1 MIKYLKNEN
10 AVIKVDDENQSL
22 TLVTI
27 REASFMLRHDY
38 DNSPLF
44 NDITVT
50 KYNEGKFV
58 DATEEEFIAFKTQ
71 CLNHI

>member
-10 AVIKVDDENQSL
+10 AVIKVDDEDQSL

-27 REASFMLRHDY
+27 REGSFMLRHDY

-44 NDITVT
+44 NDVTVT

>member
-10 AVIKVDDENQSL
+10 AVVKVDTDNESL

-27 REASFMLRHDY
+27 REGAFMLRHDY
-38 DNSPLF
+38 NNSPLF

-50 KYNEGKFV
+50 KYNQGKFV
-58 DATEEEFIAFKTQ
+58 DATEEEYLTYKTQ
-71 CLNHI
+71 CLSYI

>member
-38 DNSPLF
+38 DNSPLY

>member
-1 MIKYLKNEN
+1 
-10 AVIKVDDENQSL
+10 
-22 TLVTI
+22 
-27 REASFMLRHDY
+27 MLRHDY

-58 DATEEEFIAFKTQ
+58 DGLIVYCELNRRNPLISTTAFSGLVPPT
-71 CLNHI
+71 

>member
-1 MIKYLKNEN
+1 
-10 AVIKVDDENQSL
+10 
-22 TLVTI
+22 
-27 REASFMLRHDY
+27 MLRHDY

>member
-10 AVIKVDDENQSL
+10 SVVKVDTDNESL

-27 REASFMLRHDY
+27 RENAFMLRHDY
-38 DNSPLF
+38 NNSPLF

-58 DATEEEFIAFKTQ
+58 DATEEEFLTYKTQ
-71 CLNHI
+71 CLSYI

>member
-10 AVIKVDDENQSL
+10 AVVKVDTDNESL

-27 REASFMLRHDY
+27 REGAFMLRHDY
-38 DNSPLF
+38 NNSPLF

-50 KYNEGKFV
+50 KYNQGKFV
-58 DATEEEFIAFKTQ
+58 DATEEEFLIYKTQ
-71 CLNHI
+71 CLSYI